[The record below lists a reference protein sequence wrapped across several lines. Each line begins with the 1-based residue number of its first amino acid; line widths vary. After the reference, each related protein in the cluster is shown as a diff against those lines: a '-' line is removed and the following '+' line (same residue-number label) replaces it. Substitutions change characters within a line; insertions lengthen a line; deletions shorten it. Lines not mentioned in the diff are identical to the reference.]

1 MVYFCLYINY
11 FTFLIY
17 IYYLCG
23 VNYHKKIQ
31 TLGFKK
37 CQPLVVCDYDRYNE
51 LIDGKKIILLDDY
64 LKYKEKEILK
74 SNYQSKSLKIL
85 FTVREFGI
93 GGTKD
98 QLSKLQTYFWKISD
112 TFTIYISIYNGS
124 YFCFGY
130 DSSIEDHPNKY
141 YSKKYTII
149 VNEKTF
155 IISKGSFNSDFWK
168 NIINSLDLQYKREII
183 LKQII

>member
-85 FTVREFGI
+85 FTVRDFGI

-130 DSSIEDHPNKY
+130 DSSIEDHPDKY
-141 YSKKYTII
+141 HSKQYPII

-155 IISKGSFNSDFWK
+155 IISKGSFNPDFWK